1 VKRRKPGWNHS
12 WDKDWEEAERELEL
26 KLEADHTPH
35 PKSAIQFYRHGFAAA
50 KRRPAVE
57 WSEAEADIYQD
68 YMSGLK
74 DSTSEIPWEEAREWA
89 RAGWRAARAR

>member
-57 WSEAEADIYQD
+57 
-68 YMSGLK
+68 
-74 DSTSEIPWEEAREWA
+74 
-89 RAGWRAARAR
+89 